1 MSTLANPNTKPDQS
15 HLANSEIH
23 PEGSVDCS
31 VQGSVL
37 QICINR
43 PNKRNGFT
51 PKMFR
56 ELGEAYTRLDDD
68 PALRV
73 GVLHAAGD
81 HFTAGL
87 DLPTIAPLMRA
98 GVKAVPLGL
107 VDPLDL
113 AMPGY
118 RRRTK
123 PMVVAVQGITYTLG
137 IELMLAADIV
147 VAADDCRF
155 SQLEVKR
162 GIMATG
168 GATLRMAE
176 RAGAGN
182 ALLHL
187 LTGDEF
193 GSSEALRL
201 NFVQKVVPVTDVL
214 TEALKIA
221 QAIAAQAP
229 LAVVATRLNVL
240 KAIEHS
246 PVVAMHDFMDVQQRL
261 SNSDDAKEGVA
272 SFVERRA
279 AQFSGS

>member
-1 MSTLANPNTKPDQS
+1 MPIMSMTAS
-15 HLANSEIH
+15 H
-23 PEGSVDCS
+23 PEGSIDTTVVDE
-31 VQGSVL
+31 VL
-37 QICINR
+37 QIAINR
-43 PNKRNGFT
+43 PAKRNGFT

-73 GVLHAAGD
+73 GVLCAEGE

-87 DLPTIAPLMRA
+87 DLPTIAPLMQR
-98 GVKAVPLGL
+98 GEKAVPPGL
-107 VDPLDL
+107 VDPLNL
-113 AMPGY
+113 GMEGY

-147 VAADDCRF
+147 VAADNCRF
-155 SQLEVKR
+155 SQLEVAR

-176 RAGAGN
+176 RAGMGN

-187 LTGDEF
+187 LTGDVF
-193 GSSEALRL
+193 DSAEALRL
-201 NFVQKVVPVTDVL
+201 NFVQKVVPAGQER

-221 QAIAAQAP
+221 QQIAAQAP
-229 LAVVATRLNVL
+229 LAVVATRQNVL
-240 KAIEHS
+240 KGVEHG
-246 PVVAMHDFMDVQQRL
+246 PLLAMQDFIGVQQRL
-261 SNSDDAKEGVA
+261 SRSEDAAEGVR
-272 SFVERRA
+272 SFVEKRA
-279 AQFSGS
+279 ARFIGR

>member
-1 MSTLANPNTKPDQS
+1 MSIPAKPKAS
-15 HLANSEIH
+15 PEAPFEAP
-23 PEGSVDCS
+23 PEGSITCS
-31 VQGSVL
+31 VQGAIL
-37 QICINR
+37 LIAINR
-43 PNKRNGFT
+43 PAKRNGFT
-51 PKMFR
+51 PTMLR
-56 ELGEAYTRLDDD
+56 ELGQAYTRLDDD

-73 GVLHAAGD
+73 GVLHALGA

-87 DLPTIAPLMRA
+87 DLPSFAPLMRN
-98 GVKAVPLGL
+98 GEKAIPMGL

-113 AMPGY
+113 GMPSY

-123 PMVVAVQGITYTLG
+123 PMVVAVKGITYTLG

-176 RAGAGN
+176 RAGMGN
-182 ALLHL
+182 AMLHL

-201 NFVQKVVPVTDVL
+201 NFVQKVVPAGDEL
-214 TEALKIA
+214 MHALQIA
-221 QAIAAQAP
+221 QLIGAQAP
-229 LAVVATRLNVL
+229 LAVVATRQNVQKGREQGPL
-240 KAIEHS
+240 
-246 PVVAMHDFMDVQQRL
+246 VAMADLMAVQQRL
-261 SNSDDAKEGVA
+261 SNSADAAEGVA
-272 SFVERRA
+272 SFVEKRPALFTGR
-279 AQFSGS
+279 

>member
-1 MSTLANPNTKPDQS
+1 MRGMTTATPTPS
-15 HLANSEIH
+15 H
-23 PEGSVDCS
+23 PEGSIDCE
-31 VQGSVL
+31 VRDAVL
-37 QICINR
+37 LIGINR
-43 PNKRNGFT
+43 PAKRNGFT
-51 PKMFR
+51 PKMYR

-73 GVLHAAGD
+73 GVLHALGD

-87 DLPTIAPLMRA
+87 DLPTIAPLMQR
-98 GVKAVPLGL
+98 GEKAVPLGL
-107 VDPLDL
+107 VDPVNLGMD
-113 AMPGY
+113 GY

-123 PMVVAVQGITYTLG
+123 PMVVAVKGITYTLG

-147 VAADDCRF
+147 IAADNCRF

-176 RAGAGN
+176 RAGLGN

-193 GSSEALRL
+193 GSAEALRL
-201 NFVQKVVPVTDVL
+201 NFVQEVVLASTAMDKTL
-214 TEALKIA
+214 AIA
-221 QAIAAQAP
+221 NAIAAQAP
-229 LAVVATRLNVL
+229 LAVVATRLNAL
-240 KAIEHS
+240 KALEQG
-246 PVVAMHDFMDVQQRL
+246 PVVAMHEFIDTQQRL
-261 SNSDDAKEGVA
+261 SRSEDAAEGVR

-279 AQFSGS
+279 ARFQGR

>member
-1 MSTLANPNTKPDQS
+1 MP
-15 HLANSEIH
+15 H
-23 PEGSVDCS
+23 PEQHPDGSIDTS
-31 VQGSVL
+31 VHGSVL
-37 QICINR
+37 QIAINR
-43 PNKRNGFT
+43 PAKRNGFT

-73 GVLHAAGD
+73 GVLCAAGD

-87 DLPTIAPLMRA
+87 DLPTIAPLMQR
-98 GVKAVPLGL
+98 GEKAVPLGL
-107 VDPLDL
+107 VDPLNL
-113 AMPGY
+113 GMEGY

-147 VAADDCRF
+147 VAASDCRF
-155 SQLEVKR
+155 SQLEVQR

-187 LTGDEF
+187 LTADVF
-193 GSSEALRL
+193 GADEALRL
-201 NFVQKVVPVTDVL
+201 NFVQKVVAPEALL
-214 TEALKIA
+214 TEAMRIADLIA
-221 QAIAAQAP
+221 QQAP
-229 LAVVATRLNVL
+229 LAVIATRQNVL
-240 KAIEHS
+240 KAIEHG
-246 PVVAMHDFMDVQQRL
+246 PVVAMQEFIAVQQRL
-261 SNSDDAKEGVA
+261 SKSKDAAEGVA
-272 SFVERRA
+272 SFVERRPA
-279 AQFSGS
+279 RFTGA

>member
-1 MSTLANPNTKPDQS
+1 MP
-15 HLANSEIH
+15 H
-23 PEGSVDCS
+23 PEHPIEHHPDGSIDTTVI
-31 VQGSVL
+31 GSVL
-37 QICINR
+37 QIAINR
-43 PNKRNGFT
+43 PAKRNGFT

-73 GVLHAAGD
+73 GVLCALGD

-87 DLPTIAPLMRA
+87 DLPTIAPLMQR
-98 GVKAVPLGL
+98 GEKAVPLGL
-107 VDPLDL
+107 VDPLNL
-113 AMPGY
+113 GMEGY

-147 VAADDCRF
+147 IAATDCRF
-155 SQLEVKR
+155 SQLEVQR

-187 LTGDEF
+187 LTADVF
-193 GSSEALRL
+193 GADEALRL
-201 NFVQKVVPVTDVL
+201 NFVQKVVPP
-214 TEALKIA
+214 EALLMEAMRVAGLIA
-221 QAIAAQAP
+221 QQAP
-229 LAVVATRLNVL
+229 LAVIATRQNVL
-240 KAIEHS
+240 KAIEHG
-246 PVVAMHDFMDVQQRL
+246 PVVAMHEFIAVQQRL
-261 SNSDDAKEGVA
+261 SKSKDAAEGVA
-272 SFVERRA
+272 SFVERRPA
-279 AQFSGS
+279 RFTGQ